1 MGRLSA
7 HSVARIRAIIDP
19 ITLEQGRPMD
29 IRFTESGHRGAFTA
43 HDGDVIAG
51 KLVTSRMNAS
61 HLIIEHTEVAPSH
74 AGTGLGKA
82 LVAAAV
88 EWARANHQRFLPLCP
103 FAKAIFD
110 RTPAY
115 NDVRQGG

>member
-1 MGRLSA
+1 M
-7 HSVARIRAIIDP
+7 
-19 ITLEQGRPMD
+19 E
-29 IRFTESGHRGAFTA
+29 IRFTESGHRGTFTA

-88 EWARANHQRFLPLCP
+88 DWARANHQRFLPLCP
-103 FAKAIFD
+103 FARAIFD